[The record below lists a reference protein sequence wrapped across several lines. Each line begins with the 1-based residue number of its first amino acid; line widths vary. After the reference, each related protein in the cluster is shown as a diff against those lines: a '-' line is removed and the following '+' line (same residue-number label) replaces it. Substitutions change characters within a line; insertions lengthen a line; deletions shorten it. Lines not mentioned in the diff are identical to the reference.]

1 MVNPPW
7 GLFVYRDVRL
17 IQAMPEFP
25 SILRTN
31 NEHIAAPENIK
42 VLSLLKAS
50 AFSCLNRHGVRFIDG
65 RASHYFFVQSDCL
78 KRMVFSAA
86 WSTVTA
92 CRVPVALTSGSLLIQ
107 AILQDVIAVV
117 IALAGF
123 FPAKMSVEAI
133 GTYFGVTVASQKKA
147 FKTTVMHV
155 FDHLRQQ
162 HAPQPL
168 VFMTRQQRQHHDFST
183 LTVGEAIPG
192 HLPVNA
198 GYIAGAAA
206 ISDARAPA
214 LFCNAQGGKLLFRK
228 RIFAGQGTNAQTL
241 SRIVRYCRVQ
251 GCFTH

>member
-1 MVNPPW
+1 
-7 GLFVYRDVRL
+7 
-17 IQAMPEFP
+17 
-25 SILRTN
+25 
-31 NEHIAAPENIK
+31 
-42 VLSLLKAS
+42 
-50 AFSCLNRHGVRFIDG
+50 
-65 RASHYFFVQSDCL
+65 
-78 KRMVFSAA
+78 MVFSAA

-168 VFMTRQQRQHHDFST
+168 VFMTRQQRPSSRCKGRGEKWLGVGAT
-183 LTVGEAIPG
+183 LTA
-192 HLPVNA
+192 HSQHSRNA
-198 GYIAGAAA
+198 AG
-206 ISDARAPA
+206 SRH
-214 LFCNAQGGKLLFRK
+214 NESQTLLFGKVRMLI
-228 RIFAGQGTNAQTL
+228 RCSSFAVAGQTAGF
-241 SRIVRYCRVQ
+241 Q
-251 GCFTH
+251 GLGPAANRRL

>member
-1 MVNPPW
+1 
-7 GLFVYRDVRL
+7 
-17 IQAMPEFP
+17 
-25 SILRTN
+25 
-31 NEHIAAPENIK
+31 
-42 VLSLLKAS
+42 
-50 AFSCLNRHGVRFIDG
+50 
-65 RASHYFFVQSDCL
+65 
-78 KRMVFSAA
+78 MVFSAA

-183 LTVGEAIPG
+183 LTVGEAVPG

-198 GYIAGAAA
+198 GYIAGATA
-206 ISDARAPA
+206 IFDARAPA

-228 RIFAGQGTNAQTL
+228 AFSRVRARMRRHSRASSGIAG
-241 SRIVRYCRVQ
+241 CRVALLIKNSIGLFASVSFASSFRASSRCKGRGEKWLGVGATLTAHSQ
-251 GCFTH
+251 HSRNAAGSRHNESRLCYSVKSGC